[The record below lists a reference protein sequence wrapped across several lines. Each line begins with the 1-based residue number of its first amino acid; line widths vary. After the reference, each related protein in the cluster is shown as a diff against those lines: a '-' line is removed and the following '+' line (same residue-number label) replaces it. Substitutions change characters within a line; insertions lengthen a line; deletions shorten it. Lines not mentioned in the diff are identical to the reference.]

1 MVQEWV
7 PKTKLGKLVAEEKIT
22 TIDEAVAS
30 GLPLKEPEIIDVLL
44 PELEDEV
51 LEISMV
57 QRMTDSGRRTKF
69 RVTAVVGNRN
79 GYVGVG
85 TGKASQVAPAIQKAI
100 NDAKLNIFRV
110 ERGCGSWECG
120 CGGDHS
126 IPFKVKGNSGSV
138 RITLVPGPKGLGLVA
153 GEIGKKVLELAGVKD
168 VWSFTR
174 GNTRSTINFAKAMYD
189 ALRKTMYM
197 KR

>member
-1 MVQEWV
+1 MVQEWI

-44 PELEDEV
+44 PDLDDEV

-69 RVTAVVGNRN
+69 RVTAVVGNKD

-85 TGKASQVAPAIQKAI
+85 TGKATQVAPAIQKAI

-120 CGGDHS
+120 CGGLHS

-153 GEIGKKVLELAGVKD
+153 GDIGKKVLDLAGVKD
-168 VWSFTR
+168 VWTFTT
-174 GNTRSTINFAKAMYD
+174 GNTRSTINFARAMYD
-189 ALRKTMYM
+189 ALKKTMYI

>member
-1 MVQEWV
+1 MVQEWI

-30 GLPLKEPEIIDVLL
+30 GLPLKEPEIVDVLL
-44 PELEDEV
+44 PDLEDEV

-120 CGGDHS
+120 CGGEHS
-126 IPFKVKGNSGSV
+126 IPYKVKGVSGSV

-153 GEIGKKVLELAGVKD
+153 GEVGKKVLELAGVKD
-168 VWSFTR
+168 VWSFTK